1 MGLHVQTYMDKLKK
15 EDEGRFKRQFS
26 KWSANLQSAK
36 VANVEGLYK
45 KVHSEIRKSPVRVK
59 AERKNA
65 VVRKQISKEN
75 GSLVQQDSKG
85 RKWLRQFK
93 LTKAQRTARVAAKI
107 QKALSKK

>member
-1 MGLHVQTYMDKLKK
+1 MDKLKK
-15 EDEGRFKRQFS
+15 EDEGRFKKQFS
-26 KWSANLQSAK
+26 KWSANLTSAK
-36 VANVEGLYK
+36 AANVEALYK
-45 KVHSEIRKSPVRVK
+45 RVHTEIRKSPLRPKVD
-59 AERKNA
+59 RKNA

-107 QKALSKK
+107 QRALAKK